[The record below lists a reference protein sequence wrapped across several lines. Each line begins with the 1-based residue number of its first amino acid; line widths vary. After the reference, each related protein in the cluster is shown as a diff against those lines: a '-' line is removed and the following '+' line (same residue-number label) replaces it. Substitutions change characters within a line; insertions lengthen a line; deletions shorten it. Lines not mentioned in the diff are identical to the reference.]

1 MAQESIPLVRTAS
14 GENTEKAG
22 LVKAVEGFR
31 ISLCAAGIGLGYAK
45 YYQVFALLV
54 VLSLAGVTGLESLLL
69 GDASAA
75 SKGWP
80 TGSPYQKQSA
90 CNNLALAAGAI
101 LFAALRAN
109 QALAATVVVTLIF
122 IFLSGINHLLTT
134 ARAAGFQ
141 IHTFR
146 FLGAVVLAAVAAP
159 VVHMW
164 GVL

>member
-1 MAQESIPLVRTAS
+1 M
-14 GENTEKAG
+14 
-22 LVKAVEGFR
+22 
-31 ISLCAAGIGLGYAK
+31 
-45 YYQVFALLV
+45 
-54 VLSLAGVTGLESLLL
+54 SLA
-69 GDASAA
+69 AA
-75 SKGWP
+75 SH
-80 TGSPYQKQSA
+80 A
-90 CNNLALAAGAI
+90 
-101 LFAALRAN
+101 AALCRPTVSGTSRSRPAAFASCEQHRGRLDAPGVASVAPASTVRLARGRRGRPSTTVTRAHVGDPEWFAN

>member
-1 MAQESIPLVRTAS
+1 MSSSQDFRDSARNSPLD
-14 GENTEKAG
+14 
-22 LVKAVEGFR
+22 
-31 ISLCAAGIGLGYAK
+31 C
-45 YYQVFALLV
+45 
-54 VLSLAGVTGLESLLL
+54 SLAGVTGLESLLL

-122 IFLSGINHLLTT
+122 IFLSGVNHLLTT
-134 ARAAGFQ
+134 ARADFK

-146 FLGAVVLAAVAAP
+146 FLGAVVLAAAAAP

-164 GVL
+164 GVLG

>member
-1 MAQESIPLVRTAS
+1 M
-14 GENTEKAG
+14 
-22 LVKAVEGFR
+22 
-31 ISLCAAGIGLGYAK
+31 
-45 YYQVFALLV
+45 

-122 IFLSGINHLLTT
+122 IFLSGVNHLLTT
-134 ARAAGFQ
+134 ARADHS
-141 IHTFR
+141 IHSFR
-146 FLGAVVLAAVAAP
+146 FLGAVVLAAAAAP
-159 VVHMW
+159 VIHMW

>member
-1 MAQESIPLVRTAS
+1 MERGTFPR
-14 GENTEKAG
+14 
-22 LVKAVEGFR
+22 R
-31 ISLCAAGIGLGYAK
+31 IS
-45 YYQVFALLV
+45 
-54 VLSLAGVTGLESLLL
+54 
-69 GDASAA
+69 
-75 SKGWP
+75 
-80 TGSPYQKQSA
+80 GSPSP
-90 CNNLALAAGAI
+90 
-101 LFAALRAN
+101 N